1 MPPPRVDGKDVPYE
15 TRLEHKR
22 ELCDLR
28 RVPPDAKE
36 PRLCRPP
43 RNGIVGH
50 LREPS
55 DKVRIPPPAPRPPL
69 RGDPAAVQPLHLLR
83 CLTWGSGTSS
93 RPTRA
98 CPSRGRRSISLVRGR
113 WGG

>member
-1 MPPPRVDGKDVPYE
+1 MDGKDVPYE

-36 PRLCRPP
+36 PRLCRLP

-55 DKVRIPPPAPRPPL
+55 DKVRIPLQPPGL
-69 RGDPAAVQPLHLLR
+69 RSGGTPQPFSLCIPAGA
-83 CLTWGSGTSS
+83 
-93 RPTRA
+93 
-98 CPSRGRRSISLVRGR
+98 
-113 WGG
+113 

>member
-55 DKVRIPPPAPRPPL
+55 DKVRTPLQPPGLRSRVPP
-69 RGDPAAVQPLHLLR
+69 QPFKLLHPLCR
-83 CLTWGSGTSS
+83 YLTWGSGMSC

-98 CPSRGRRSISLVRGR
+98 CPSRGRRSISLVRG
-113 WGG
+113 